1 MASLAKT
8 KYMNDDQDIH
18 RDCEEIRRDCE
29 EILGCFTTPPTP
41 PTPPAPPPSPAR
53 RRIIV
58 DEYEFFMLSRDQRKK
73 QRDTFGSLRNSIL
86 RLKEFREKE
95 ILGCFTTPPA
105 PPSPARRRIIVDEYE
120 SQRKTQRD
128 TFGSLPKED
137 FPTFSR

>member
-8 KYMNDDQDIH
+8 KYMNDDQ
-18 RDCEEIRRDCE
+18 EIRRDCE
-29 EILGCFTTPPTP
+29 EILGCFT
-41 PTPPAPPPSPAR
+41 TPPAPPPSPAR

-120 SQRKTQRD
+120 AQRKTQRD
-128 TFGSLPKED
+128 TFGSLPKEY